1 MLMFLLSMSLSSFS
15 QTVTNPNSTVKR
27 DSVVKIEVPI
37 VRLVIKDLVTFDGL
51 KLELIETKDLLRLSH
66 DKLVLKD
73 SVITNLNGKVLNLE
87 GIIQKKDEQFGLESE
102 KSKQLQQELKR
113 QKRNT
118 FLWKLGTIGGVVLS
132 LFFAAGG

>member
-1 MLMFLLSMSLSSFS
+1 M
-15 QTVTNPNSTVKR
+15 VKL
-27 DSVVKIEVPI
+27 KVPI
-37 VRLVIKDLVTFDGL
+37 VRMVIKDLVTFDGL

-102 KSKQLQQELKR
+102 KSKQLLKELKR

>member
-1 MLMFLLSMSLSSFS
+1 M
-15 QTVTNPNSTVKR
+15 VKLQ
-27 DSVVKIEVPI
+27 VPI
-37 VRLVIKDLVTFDGL
+37 VRLVIKDLVTFDGI
-51 KLELIETKDLLRLSH
+51 KLELVETKELLKLSH

-73 SVITNLNGKVLNLE
+73 SVITNLNGKVINLQS
-87 GIIQKKDEQFGLESE
+87 IIDKKDEQFGLESE
-102 KSKQLQQELKR
+102 KSKQLEKELKR

>member
-1 MLMFLLSMSLSSFS
+1 MKL
-15 QTVTNPNSTVKR
+15 
-27 DSVVKIEVPI
+27 EVPI
-37 VRLVIKDLVTFDGL
+37 VRLVIKDLVTFDGVKLQLVETKELL
-51 KLELIETKDLLRLSH
+51 KLSN
-66 DKLVLKD
+66 DKIVLKD

-102 KSKQLQQELKR
+102 KSKSLEKELKR

-118 FLWKLGTIGGVVLS
+118 FLWKMGTLAGGLLS

>member
-1 MLMFLLSMSLSSFS
+1 MKL
-15 QTVTNPNSTVKR
+15 K
-27 DSVVKIEVPI
+27 VPI
-37 VRLVIKDLVTFDGL
+37 VRLVIKDLVTFDGVKLQLVETKELL
-51 KLELIETKDLLRLSH
+51 KLSN

-87 GIIQKKDEQFGLESE
+87 GIIQKKDEQFGLESQ
-102 KSKQLQQELKR
+102 KSKELEKELKR